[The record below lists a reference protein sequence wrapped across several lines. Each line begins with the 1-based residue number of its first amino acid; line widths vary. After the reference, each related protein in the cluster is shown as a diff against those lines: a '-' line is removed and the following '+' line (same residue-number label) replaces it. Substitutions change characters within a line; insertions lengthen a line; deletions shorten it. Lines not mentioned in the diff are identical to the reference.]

1 MEQEIVRIL
10 FSMIQHFKRS
20 DIMLN
25 VRRNLRILPT
35 NVLILGDD
43 FERSKSN
50 NTDCEKEMRFE
61 RPGLVTMPFY
71 ATCGCTDLTHYA

>member
-50 NTDCEKEMRFE
+50 NTDCEKEIRFE
-61 RPGLVTMPFY
+61 RPGPGVSYHAFLRNMWM
-71 ATCGCTDLTHYA
+71 H